1 MADEVSGLLPMAY
14 LANHTL
20 KSWTDGTNAYA
31 PGGTIPA
38 NTYEAGETITLTAVF
53 EENEATGDGESEYY
67 FTLKGGES
75 KYFYDLPASVQYEIW
90 EMTETG
96 WSLVSSSGATGT
108 IQPNEMAAA
117 VFNNRYDPAAASAT
131 INATKYLDGERA
143 DNGKFSFT
151 LHQISGPETI
161 ADMTKKNTSSGAV
174 SFGPIKYSVEGTY
187 VYEISEVEPGE
198 NFSHDGH
205 TETVTVYVA
214 TNTATGAMEAHVEY
228 DSDGAVFNN
237 YTKPAA
243 LTVTKQVTDDE
254 ETQLNAEGREFTFK
268 VTLTDLYDQPL
279 TTGFAKSAEGDL
291 VPYVEI
297 NGEKT
302 EITTGTA
309 TFKLKAGETATIGNI
324 PENTKYTVEET
335 SLPAGWRTVG
345 ESTAAGKT
353 AANKAYAVTVTNT
366 YLPGSVSGTFVS
378 FTAYKELVGETLLK
392 DMFSFTLRQ
401 VSGPGYEDFVPE
413 TVKNDSLIA
422 DEENEYYNKY
432 ATVRFSDIVYT
443 VAGVYVYEITE
454 NEGDNDN
461 IAYDGHTLRY
471 TVTVTDDG
479 EGNLNAEIEREG
491 EIVFTNRMLTG
502 SLKVSKTV
510 ENATTLAAER
520 EFTFTLNFAD
530 STGAEL
536 GEEYAL
542 TITRLDGNEETGT
555 VRSGGTVS
563 IKGGESFTVDGLP
576 HQSRYTVTESAAKG
590 FNCTSITGEST
601 DLEKSTAEGTI
612 TAGSEAEVSYVNTY
626 STIGTAEASL
636 RKIFKGGDIQREQFM
651 FELRE
656 RTVETVTDDEGNA
669 QEVVTWTVIDT
680 GYANPDGTIGFS
692 ALDFTNEDDGKTF
705 EYWVFEI
712 DMGDENITYDPE
724 PIKISVEVH
733 DNGEGE
739 MTATVTYDEADP
751 RQGTFTNY
759 GLSDLTISKAAYGL
773 VADGTFEFT
782 ISFTDEE
789 GNEYHPAVPETWTE
803 TESGYTFTLRN
814 GESTSVKL
822 ISGASY
828 KLVEA
833 AGDYLQTWVLNARG
847 NETHG
852 NGGTVESTI
861 DGPEDV
867 IFINSMY
874 ELTVAKTATG
884 AEDDIANAEFAF
896 TAAFYF
902 GEATYELTELPEGW
916 TKNDDGTYGF
926 KLKNNGSVKIKLP
939 RGVRYEITEID
950 PDNNYT
956 KSYVV
961 TLDDGTVAE
970 TVNGATASRTI
981 GTNGNETVTF
991 HNLQMLKLEIAKELT
1006 ANADD
1011 VRSEWFTFIVSFEFN
1026 GATYELK
1033 EIPDGWTAVEGET
1046 GVYTFRLR
1054 SGESMSVKI
1063 PYGAKYKVTEL
1074 DPDGNHITSYVIS
1087 NEEDEIESFEGNT
1100 AERTIG
1106 GSGNETILAKN
1117 HKLYELE
1124 IAKRVD
1130 KKAIELN
1137 IPNVIV
1143 CGNISAGLKPITD
1156 TESNF
1161 IDDTQA
1167 QIDYIINNYPKYEGI
1182 T

>member
-1 MADEVSGLLPMAY
+1 
-14 LANHTL
+14 
-20 KSWTDGTNAYA
+20 
-31 PGGTIPA
+31 
-38 NTYEAGETITLTAVF
+38 
-53 EENEATGDGESEYY
+53 
-67 FTLKGGES
+67 
-75 KYFYDLPASVQYEIW
+75 
-90 EMTETG
+90 
-96 WSLVSSSGATGT
+96 
-108 IQPNEMAAA
+108 
-117 VFNNRYDPAAASAT
+117 
-131 INATKYLDGERA
+131 
-143 DNGKFSFT
+143 
-151 LHQISGPETI
+151 
-161 ADMTKKNTSSGAV
+161 
-174 SFGPIKYSVEGTY
+174 
-187 VYEISEVEPGE
+187 
-198 NFSHDGH
+198 
-205 TETVTVYVA
+205 
-214 TNTATGAMEAHVEY
+214 
-228 DSDGAVFNN
+228 
-237 YTKPAA
+237 
-243 LTVTKQVTDDE
+243 
-254 ETQLNAEGREFTFK
+254 
-268 VTLTDLYDQPL
+268 
-279 TTGFAKSAEGDL
+279 
-291 VPYVEI
+291 
-297 NGEKT
+297 
-302 EITTGTA
+302 ITTGTA
-309 TFKLKAGETATIGNI
+309 TFKLKAGETATIGNL

-378 FTAYKELVGETLLK
+378 FTAYKELVGETLAK

-961 TLDDGTVAE
+961 
-970 TVNGATASRTI
+970 
-981 GTNGNETVTF
+981 
-991 HNLQMLKLEIAKELT
+991 
-1006 ANADD
+1006 
-1011 VRSEWFTFIVSFEFN
+1011 
-1026 GATYELK
+1026 
-1033 EIPDGWTAVEGET
+1033 
-1046 GVYTFRLR
+1046 
-1054 SGESMSVKI
+1054 
-1063 PYGAKYKVTEL
+1063 
-1074 DPDGNHITSYVIS
+1074 
-1087 NEEDEIESFEGNT
+1087 
-1100 AERTIG
+1100 
-1106 GSGNETILAKN
+1106 
-1117 HKLYELE
+1117 
-1124 IAKRVD
+1124 
-1130 KKAIELN
+1130 
-1137 IPNVIV
+1137 
-1143 CGNISAGLKPITD
+1143 
-1156 TESNF
+1156 
-1161 IDDTQA
+1161 
-1167 QIDYIINNYPKYEGI
+1167 
-1182 T
+1182 